1 MSEIPI
7 EKRLFVE
14 IFDEPNPGQVGPLEC
29 GVEYDDLA
37 VSYYEIENAKF
48 PRLKNWTGQA
58 NLIAGIVYQR
68 IFYETI
74 EDIADDLDIRI
85 DPSIRRN
92 YDISGCAPEQ
102 T

>member
-1 MSEIPI
+1 MLL
-7 EKRLFVE
+7 EKLYVE
-14 IFDEPNPGQVGPLEC
+14 IYDEPIPGQAGPFEC

-58 NLIAGIVYQR
+58 NLKADITWQR
-68 IFYETI
+68 VFYETI
-74 EDIADDLDIRI
+74 EDIADDLDFVI

-92 YDISGCAPEQ
+92 YNTDGCAPEQ
-102 T
+102 A